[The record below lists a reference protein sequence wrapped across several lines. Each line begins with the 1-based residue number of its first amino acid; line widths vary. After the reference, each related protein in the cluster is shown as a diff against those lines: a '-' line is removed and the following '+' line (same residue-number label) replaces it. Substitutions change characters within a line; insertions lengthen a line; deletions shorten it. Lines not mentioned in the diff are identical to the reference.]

1 MVAVSVDHTR
11 WGNTEGGEGG
21 FRCGTW
27 MPGNECDSE
36 AVIEARVDGEDMVL
50 ASAAAELSDAGAV
63 TVYTTLTPLACR
75 AQSPRLRPTPPSS
88 PPYTSRRSVTRRR
101 ETGVTLTIATTK
113 VFGKSLA
120 TAVTT
125 AVRNA
130 GESDTPTKVCPGEA

>member
-1 MVAVSVDHTR
+1 
-11 WGNTEGGEGG
+11 
-21 FRCGTW
+21 

-88 PPYTSRRSVTRRR
+88 PPCTAPCTSRRSVTRRR